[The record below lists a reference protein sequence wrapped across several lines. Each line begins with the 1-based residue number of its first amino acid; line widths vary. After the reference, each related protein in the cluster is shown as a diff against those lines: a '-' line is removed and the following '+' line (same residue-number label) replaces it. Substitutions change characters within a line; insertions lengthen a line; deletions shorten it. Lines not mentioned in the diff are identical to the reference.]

1 MPMQP
6 RKMSEIM
13 KEMLERLLR
22 HPDASP
28 SSEAA
33 HVALIFANIAWNETV
48 GLIHSRDK
56 YRSAWEQ
63 IEADYPE
70 MWSEFKSNDVNA
82 MLDELIVYKKKHYA
96 NDRRRILICGIPNG
110 KIHVEWLA
118 PAAPGV
124 DSKWEM
130 ELFGLVK
137 TGQQTQAVKFL
148 QTTRGLNRHDAE
160 AEVANVAVKLG
171 VV

>member
-1 MPMQP
+1 
-6 RKMSEIM
+6 
-13 KEMLERLLR
+13 
-22 HPDASP
+22 
-28 SSEAA
+28 
-33 HVALIFANIAWNETV
+33 
-48 GLIHSRDK
+48 
-56 YRSAWEQ
+56 
-63 IEADYPE
+63 